1 MKLNNCQV
9 ILPTF
14 YPGKKIINCIN
25 SIPDKYPIAIIDNGN
40 DDELGD
46 ILKKIPRRISHY
58 KVGDIG
64 LPKSFNFA
72 LSISNSNYIFIT
84 QPDVILEKNCIEN
97 LLIAN
102 FKYADAGI
110 LCPPFFMKKKII
122 VYMIITILNL
132 IKKISNF

>member
-64 LPKSFNFA
+64 LPKSFN
-72 LSISNSNYIFIT
+72 LLNPKIVSRPIVCKL
-84 QPDVILEKNCIEN
+84 PKLVILLSEK
-97 LLIAN
+97 
-102 FKYADAGI
+102 
-110 LCPPFFMKKKII
+110 
-122 VYMIITILNL
+122 
-132 IKKISNF
+132 